1 MIEISNT
8 QDLGTAI
15 RAERKRLGFSQEQL
29 AAAAGV
35 GPRFVVEL
43 EGGKPTARFEHVLA
57 VAHAVG
63 FTITASAS
71 GAHGD

>member
-1 MIEISNT
+1 MEISST
-8 QDLGTAI
+8 RDLGSAI
-15 RAERKRLGFSQEQL
+15 RAERKRLGFNQEQL

-63 FTITASAS
+63 LTITASS
-71 GAHGD
+71 STRHDD